1 MNKHCYSYHI
11 FYFPFK
17 WHLPEEEKK
26 LLSEQVDLKHI
37 PVETYS
43 MWERRQITRRDK
55 TILTDEKALKDAQ
68 ELFGGS
74 NIILISSIRYYT
86 I

>member
-26 LLSEQVDLKHI
+26 LLSEQVDLKHN
-37 PVETYS
+37 TC
-43 MWERRQITRRDK
+43 RD
-55 TILTDEKALKDAQ
+55 
-68 ELFGGS
+68 LFYVGTQT
-74 NIILISSIRYYT
+74 NNPPR
-86 I
+86 